1 MLPTASTGYFADHHV
16 RAEFVVPADG
26 RLALPTSGAS
36 LLVHGLEL
44 APPPLAEEFA
54 NAQRWFVYAPGA
66 RVTLRA
72 RFRAFGPQAQNSAQA
87 LPGALH
93 VRSITP

>member
-1 MLPTASTGYFADHHV
+1 
-16 RAEFVVPADG
+16 VPADG
-26 RLALPTSGAS
+26 RLVVPTSGAF

-54 NAQRWFVYAPGA
+54 GEERWFVYAPGA
-66 RVTLRA
+66 HVTLRA
-72 RFRAFGPQAQNSAQA
+72 RFRAFGPQAQNPARA